1 MKKFKLALVALVLG
15 ATVTTTMAW
24 GDREQGALLG
34 LIIGGHIVAQ
44 HNRAPIY
51 VQPPPPVYYQP
62 PPVYVQPPLVYIQP
76 PVVYPPVVYL
86 QDGTRLTY
94 SYQSGLW
101 VDSWNRA
108 YNLPR

>member
-1 MKKFKLALVALVLG
+1 MKKTILALALVAT
-15 ATVTTTMAW
+15 ASTAMAW

-34 LIIGGHIVAQ
+34 LIIGGHIASQ
-44 HNRAPIY
+44 YQRA
-51 VQPPPPVYYQP
+51 
-62 PPVYVQPPLVYIQP
+62 PVYVQPPAVYYQP
-76 PVVYPPVVYL
+76 APVYVQPAPVVYL

-101 VDSWNRA
+101 VDVYGRA

>member
-1 MKKFKLALVALVLG
+1 MKKTILALALVAT
-15 ATVTTTMAW
+15 ASTAMAW

-34 LIIGGHIVAQ
+34 LIIGGHIVSQ
-44 HNRAPIY
+44 
-51 VQPPPPVYYQP
+51 YQQG
-62 PPVYVQPPLVYIQP
+62 PVYVQPPAVYYQP
-76 PVVYPPVVYL
+76 APVYVQPAPVYVQPPPVVYL

-101 VDSWNRA
+101 VDIYGRA

>member
-1 MKKFKLALVALVLG
+1 MIMKKTILALALVAT
-15 ATVTTTMAW
+15 ASTAMAW

-34 LIIGGHIVAQ
+34 LIIGGHIASQ
-44 HNRAPIY
+44 YQSAPVY
-51 VQPPPPVYYQP
+51 VQPPPVYYQP
-62 PPVYVQPPLVYIQP
+62 APVYVQP
-76 PVVYPPVVYL
+76 PPVVYL

-101 VDSWNRA
+101 VDIYGRA

>member
-1 MKKFKLALVALVLG
+1 MIMKKTILALALVAT
-15 ATVTTTMAW
+15 ASTAMAW

-34 LIIGGHIVAQ
+34 LIIGGHIASQ
-44 HNRAPIY
+44 YQRAPVY
-51 VQPPPPVYYQP
+51 VQPPPVYYQP
-62 PPVYVQPPLVYIQP
+62 APVYVQP
-76 PVVYPPVVYL
+76 PPVVYL

-101 VDSWNRA
+101 VDIYGRA

>member
-1 MKKFKLALVALVLG
+1 MIMKKTILALALVAT
-15 ATVTTTMAW
+15 ASTAMAW

-34 LIIGGHIVAQ
+34 LIIGGHIASQ
-44 HNRAPIY
+44 YRSAPVY
-51 VQPPPPVYYQP
+51 VQPPPVYYQP
-62 PPVYVQPPLVYIQP
+62 APVYVQP
-76 PVVYPPVVYL
+76 PPVVYL

-101 VDSWNRA
+101 VDIYGRA

>member
-1 MKKFKLALVALVLG
+1 MKKTILALALVAT
-15 ATVTTTMAW
+15 ASTAMAW

-34 LIIGGHIVAQ
+34 LIIGGHIASQ
-44 HNRAPIY
+44 YQSAPVY
-51 VQPPPPVYYQP
+51 VQPPPVYYQP
-62 PPVYVQPPLVYIQP
+62 APVYVQP
-76 PVVYPPVVYL
+76 PPVVYL

-101 VDSWNRA
+101 VDIYGRA

>member
-1 MKKFKLALVALVLG
+1 MKKTILAMALVAT
-15 ATVTTTMAW
+15 ASTAMAW

-34 LIIGGHIVAQ
+34 LIIGGHIASQ
-44 HNRAPIY
+44 YQSAPVY
-51 VQPPPPVYYQP
+51 VQPPPVYYQP
-62 PPVYVQPPLVYIQP
+62 APVYVQPAPVYVQP
-76 PVVYPPVVYL
+76 PPVVYL

-101 VDSWNRA
+101 VDIYGRA

>member
-1 MKKFKLALVALVLG
+1 MKKTILALAM
-15 ATVTTTMAW
+15 VTAASTAAAW

-34 LIIGGHIVAQ
+34 LIIGGHIVGQ
-44 HNRAPIY
+44 HYRAPVY
-51 VQPPPPVYYQP
+51 VQPPPVYYQP
-62 PPVYVQPPLVYIQP
+62 APVYVQPMPMYVQ
-76 PVVYPPVVYL
+76 PPVVYL

-101 VDSWNRA
+101 VDSQNRA

>member
-1 MKKFKLALVALVLG
+1 MKKTILALALVAT
-15 ATVTTTMAW
+15 ASTAMAW

-34 LIIGGHIVAQ
+34 LIIGGHIVSQ
-44 HNRAPIY
+44 
-51 VQPPPPVYYQP
+51 YQQG
-62 PPVYVQPPLVYIQP
+62 PVYVQPPAVYYQP
-76 PVVYPPVVYL
+76 APVYVQPLPVVYL

-101 VDSWNRA
+101 VDIYGRA

>member
-1 MKKFKLALVALVLG
+1 MKKTILAMALVVT
-15 ATVTTTMAW
+15 ATTSFAW

-44 HNRAPIY
+44 HQQAQVY
-51 VQPPPPVYYQP
+51 VQPPPVYYQAP
-62 PPVYVQPPLVYIQP
+62 PVYIQQPPVYYQVPQPVYVQ
-76 PVVYPPVVYL
+76 PPVVYL

-101 VDSWNRA
+101 VDSQNRA

>member
-1 MKKFKLALVALVLG
+1 MKKTILAMALVAT
-15 ATVTTTMAW
+15 ASTAMAW

-34 LIIGGHIVAQ
+34 LIIGGHIAGQ
-44 HNRAPIY
+44 QQRS
-51 VQPPPPVYYQP
+51 
-62 PPVYVQPPLVYIQP
+62 PVYVQPPAVYYQP
-76 PVVYPPVVYL
+76 APVYVQPAPVVYL

-101 VDSWNRA
+101 VDVYGRA